1 MKSKLRKVRQELE
14 EKSEALME
22 VKEDLEHKSSQYEKL
37 RVESQEWYA
46 EARKSAAFRDEADM
60 LRERADRVERLELD
74 LQRMREKLSDAEFYK
89 SRVEELREDNRM
101 LLETKEMLEE
111 QLQKSRKRSE
121 HVMSLES
128 EIIKYKQKLNDLTLE
143 RDVDKSKLQDLLE
156 ENAQLQLTAKNLVSG
171 HDLSLSAMSLDSED
185 GPTSGDNS
193 LSEQL
198 SSNAQSRVLKLE
210 LENRRLLAQLESY
223 KETSFQE
230 SSNKILELEKDKK
243 RFSLKLDQVQ
253 DNCNRLVQQNSE
265 LESVFKNALEENKK
279 LQDALDTKQQ
289 NVDKYIQDREI
300 DRSRIADLEQQIETI
315 TKEKQRIQNLSE
327 SIQRRADDLSRTLEI
342 KTKEV
347 EEVKTRVKEFDTVK
361 TNLYESETKLSAA
374 EREAASL
381 AKEVAKFKESLEI
394 KEKELDEDVLK
405 IEMQAKEILGLVRS
419 LEETKELEVRKSIF
433 FITFFK
439 YVLRFC

>member
-1 MKSKLRKVRQELE
+1 
-14 EKSEALME
+14 
-22 VKEDLEHKSSQYEKL
+22 
-37 RVESQEWYA
+37 
-46 EARKSAAFRDEADM
+46 
-60 LRERADRVERLELD
+60 
-74 LQRMREKLSDAEFYK
+74 
-89 SRVEELREDNRM
+89 
-101 LLETKEMLEE
+101 
-111 QLQKSRKRSE
+111 
-121 HVMSLES
+121 
-128 EIIKYKQKLNDLTLE
+128 
-143 RDVDKSKLQDLLE
+143 
-156 ENAQLQLTAKNLVSG
+156 
-171 HDLSLSAMSLDSED
+171 MSLDSED

-361 TNLYESETKLSAA
+361 TNLYESETKLSVA
-374 EREAASL
+374 EREAVSL